1 MRGDVPEGCL
11 NARRAPCDPQ
21 FRQPPGMSALRPL
34 DKLPGLNTAT
44 ILVGVNR
51 PDSRARLCSWAA
63 LQRPGPLWL
72 SQILARVDF
81 VEIQSQRVSLE
92 CLPRPAT
99 VPHCSSPM
107 AALPTMPHT
116 HPQAGAWTDL
126 RGGMR
131 YVRKLQSRSTPGN
144 SFGEAFHEIEGH

>member
-1 MRGDVPEGCL
+1 MSRDPRLRTRAGPEGCL

-72 SQILARVDF
+72 SQILARAARAG
-81 VEIQSQRVSLE
+81 EPLSESIRVRCPLDAVG
-92 CLPRPAT
+92 CL
-99 VPHCSSPM
+99 H
-107 AALPTMPHT
+107 
-116 HPQAGAWTDL
+116 Q
-126 RGGMR
+126 
-131 YVRKLQSRSTPGN
+131 
-144 SFGEAFHEIEGH
+144 